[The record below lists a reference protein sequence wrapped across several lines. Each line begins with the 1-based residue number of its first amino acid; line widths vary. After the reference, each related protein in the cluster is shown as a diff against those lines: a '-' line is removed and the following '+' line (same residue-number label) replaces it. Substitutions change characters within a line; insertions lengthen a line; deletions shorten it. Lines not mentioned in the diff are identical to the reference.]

1 MPTFSLTMKET
12 LVKGE
17 QLTDEHIYL
26 AQRLLKKHFHHIDGL
41 QPSVLSQTNGFTPVQ
56 QEAIQIH
63 HVPGHWVTSSS
74 TGGKLAVY
82 DSKFTGGD
90 LSSSLT
96 YQLASIYRL
105 LAEREDE
112 DGDDIDPPIL
122 TVEIPY
128 VQQQK
133 GIADCG
139 LFAVA
144 FAVHLAFGDDVSKLT
159 FDQSKMRQH
168 LIKCFQK
175 KEMQPFPLTR
185 AAPRSQSYFPFRE
198 IELFCSCQM
207 PETYGDMIECDKCG
221 DWYHMDCVGLK
232 SPPPEQEQW
241 NCSKCSV

>member
-1 MPTFSLTMKET
+1 M
-12 LVKGE
+12 
-17 QLTDEHIYL
+17 
-26 AQRLLKKHFHHIDGL
+26 
-41 QPSVLSQTNGFTPVQ
+41 
-56 QEAIQIH
+56 
-63 HVPGHWVTSSS
+63 
-74 TGGKLAVY
+74 
-82 DSKFTGGD
+82 
-90 LSSSLT
+90 
-96 YQLASIYRL
+96 

-133 GIADCG
+133 GIADCR

-144 FAVHLAFGDDVSKLT
+144 FAVHLAFGDDVSRLT

-198 IELFCSCQM
+198 IELLCSCQM
-207 PETYGDMIECDKCG
+207 PKTYGDMIKCYKCG